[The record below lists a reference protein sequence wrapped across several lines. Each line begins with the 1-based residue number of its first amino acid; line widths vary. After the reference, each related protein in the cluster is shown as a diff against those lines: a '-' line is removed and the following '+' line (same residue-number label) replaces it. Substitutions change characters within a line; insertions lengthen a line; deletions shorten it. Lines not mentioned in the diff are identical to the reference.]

1 MGQVKCK
8 PVGPADAKIVIVGES
23 PSEHEIKSGVL
34 FSGTSG
40 DELTRLL
47 GEAGIDRAEC
57 YLTSVFKHRPPNGS
71 LENYCVSKKDLPLDY
86 SYPYLYYGKYIAPKY
101 LTDVEETKNELKAL
115 SPNLIIALGSTASW
129 FFNLGPITTARG
141 IVARSEY
148 GKVIPTFHPSAVLRQ
163 WSNRT
168 VVMADLLKA
177 AHEATFPDVR
187 RPQRELWVEPTLTEV
202 STFFTKH
209 LFPAKEISLD
219 IENPGGQLHCLALAP
234 SPTIAICIPFI
245 DPRKPDRNYWSY
257 ADECQVWRLIRRL
270 LVDGT
275 ISKRYRTIGQNL
287 LYDVQHLAKAGCKLA
302 SIDDDT
308 MLAHH
313 AMYPEMRKGLGF
325 LGSIYTNELS
335 WKQMHKDLGR
345 DK

>member
-1 MGQVKCK
+1 MILGEYPGEK
-8 PVGPADAKIVIVGES
+8 DLEVGE
-23 PSEHEIKSGVL
+23 L
-34 FSGTSG
+34 FSGSSG
-40 DELTRLL
+40 DELTKLL
-47 GEAGIDRAEC
+47 SEAGIKRSEC
-57 YLTSVFKHRPPNGS
+57 YITSVFKSRPPNGS
-71 LENYCVSKKDLPLDY
+71 LENWCVSKKELPLDY
-86 SYPYLYYGKYIAPKY
+86 SYPYLYYGKYVAPQY
-101 LTDVEETKNELKAL
+101 LVQVEETKNELRQL
-115 SPNLIIALGSTASW
+115 SPNLILALGSTASW
-129 FFNLGPITTARG
+129 FFNLGPISTSRG
-141 IVARSEY
+141 IVAGTEF
-148 GKVIPTFHPSAVLRQ
+148 GKVIPTFDPGAVLRQ

-168 VVMADLLKA
+168 VVLADLLKA

-187 RPQRELWVEPTLTEV
+187 RPQRELWIEPTLSEV
-202 STFFTKH
+202 HTFFTRH
-209 LFPAKEISLD
+209 LFPAREISLD

-245 DPRKPDRNYWSY
+245 DPRKPDRCYWTYSE
-257 ADECQVWRLIRRL
+257 ECSVWRLIRKL

-275 ISKRYRTIGQNL
+275 ISRRYRMIGQNL